1 MNSTAENIFLK
12 KIIVIVSRLMESVT
26 DRGASSRAPTISAAS
41 GQCEMT
47 VL

>member
-26 DRGASSRAPTISAAS
+26 DRS
-41 GQCEMT
+41 
-47 VL
+47 VLTCSHH